1 VKETGAGGIGGAT
14 TGGAEATGLGARG
27 GLGLGFGAAGTGVP
41 VFGGVEVK
49 VAVGVAAVVRGVDG
63 RGSRLSGAGATAAMM
78 GGSKGEEP
86 PSWG

>member
-1 VKETGAGGIGGAT
+1 
-14 TGGAEATGLGARG
+14 
-27 GLGLGFGAAGTGVP
+27 
-41 VFGGVEVK
+41 

-86 PSWG
+86 PSWGWWGFEHDEEACGAIEKLEIDWVGGSV